1 MGDFMLELIKERKV
15 LKDNS
20 TFFKLLKISL
30 ERDLN
35 EKEQNR
41 FLESSYR
48 NIGYLEEEFN
58 VYKSSVIGNLII
70 YSTLINNGITLI
82 NGLRNGLNIT
92 KDNFIKENINQFSA
106 HYQTVKEYEDAFLT
120 YRENSTNES
129 YDNAIEKYEEAT
141 DYSKGYTLEKTLTK
155 KS

>member
-1 MGDFMLELIKERKV
+1 MLELIKERKV

-30 ERDLN
+30 ERDLT

-41 FLESSYR
+41 LLESSYR

-58 VYKSSVIGNLII
+58 IYKSSVIGNLII

-106 HYQTVKEYEDAFLT
+106 HYQSVKEYEEVFLA
-120 YRENSTNES
+120 YRENSTDES
-129 YDNAIEKYEEAT
+129 YDNAIEKYEEAF
-141 DYSKGYTLEKTLTK
+141 DYSEGYTKEKTLTK
-155 KS
+155 C

>member
-1 MGDFMLELIKERKV
+1 MLELIKERKV

-30 ERDLN
+30 ERDLT

-106 HYQTVKEYEDAFLT
+106 HYQTVKEYEETFLA
-120 YRENSTNES
+120 YRVNSTDES
-129 YDNAIEKYEEAT
+129 YDNAIEKYEEAV
-141 DYSKGYTLEKTLTK
+141 DYSDGYTKEKTLTRC
-155 KS
+155 

>member
-1 MGDFMLELIKERKV
+1 MLELIKERKV

-30 ERDLN
+30 ERDLT

-106 HYQTVKEYEDAFLT
+106 HYQTVKEYEETFLA
-120 YRENSTNES
+120 YRVNSTDES
-129 YDNAIEKYEEAT
+129 YDNAIEKYEEAV
-141 DYSKGYTLEKTLTK
+141 DYSDGYTKEKTLTK
-155 KS
+155 C

>member
-1 MGDFMLELIKERKV
+1 MLELIKERKV

-20 TFFKLLKISL
+20 TFFKLLRVSL
-30 ERDLN
+30 ERELN
-35 EKEQNR
+35 EKEQNK
-41 FLESSYR
+41 FLESSFR

-58 VYKSSVIGNLII
+58 TYKNSVIGNLII
-70 YSTLINNGITLI
+70 YNTLINNGTTLI

-106 HYQTVKEYEDAFLT
+106 HYQTVKEYEEAFLE
-120 YRENSTNES
+120 YRESSTDES
-129 YDNAIEKYEEAT
+129 YDKTIEKFEEAI
-141 DYSKGYTLEKTLTK
+141 DYSEGYTLEKTLTK

>member
-1 MGDFMLELIKERKV
+1 MLELMKERKV

-30 ERDLN
+30 ERDLT

-41 FLESSYR
+41 FLQSSYR

-70 YSTLINNGITLI
+70 YNTLINNGITLI

-106 HYQTVKEYEDAFLT
+106 HYQTVKEYEETFLA
-120 YRENSTNES
+120 YRVNSTEES
-129 YDNAIEKYEEAT
+129 YDNAIEKYEEAV
-141 DYSKGYTLEKTLTK
+141 DYSDGYTKEKTLTK
-155 KS
+155 C

>member
-1 MGDFMLELIKERKV
+1 MLELIKERKV
-15 LKDNS
+15 LKDNN
-20 TFFKLLKISL
+20 TFFKLLKMSL

-35 EKEQNR
+35 EKEQNK

-58 VYKSSVIGNLII
+58 TYRNSAVGNLIV
-70 YSTLINNGITLI
+70 YNTLINNGITLI
-82 NGLRNGLNIT
+82 NGLRTGLNIT

-129 YDNAIEKYEEAT
+129 YDNAIEKYEEVT
-141 DYSKGYTLEKTLTK
+141 DYSEGYTLEKTLTK

>member
-1 MGDFMLELIKERKV
+1 MLEHIKERKV

-30 ERDLN
+30 ERDLT

-58 VYKSSVIGNLII
+58 IYKSSVIGNLII

-106 HYQTVKEYEDAFLT
+106 HYQSVKEYEEVFLA
-120 YRENSTNES
+120 YRENSTDES
-129 YDNAIEKYEEAT
+129 YDNAIEKYEEAI
-141 DYSKGYTLEKTLTK
+141 DYSEGYTKEKTLTRC
-155 KS
+155 

>member
-1 MGDFMLELIKERKV
+1 MLELIKERKV

-106 HYQTVKEYEDAFLT
+106 HYQTVKEYEEVFLV
-120 YRENSTNES
+120 YRENSTDES
-129 YDNAIEKYEEAT
+129 YDNAIEKYEEAI
-141 DYSKGYTLEKTLTK
+141 DYSDGYTKEKTLTRC
-155 KS
+155 

>member
-1 MGDFMLELIKERKV
+1 MLELIKERKV

-20 TFFKLLKISL
+20 TFFKLLKVSL
-30 ERDLN
+30 ERELN
-35 EKEQNR
+35 EKEQNK
-41 FLESSYR
+41 FLESSFR

-58 VYKSSVIGNLII
+58 TYKNSVIGNLII
-70 YSTLINNGITLI
+70 YNTLINNGTTLI

-106 HYQTVKEYEDAFLT
+106 HYQTVKEYEEAFLE
-120 YRENSTNES
+120 YRESSTDES
-129 YDNAIEKYEEAT
+129 YDKTIEKFEEAI
-141 DYSKGYTLEKTLTK
+141 DYSEGYTKRKTLTK

>member
-1 MGDFMLELIKERKV
+1 MLELIKERKV

-30 ERDLN
+30 ERDLT

-58 VYKSSVIGNLII
+58 VYKSSAIGNLII

-106 HYQTVKEYEDAFLT
+106 HYQSVKEYEESFLA
-120 YRENSTNES
+120 YRENSTDES
-129 YDNAIEKYEEAT
+129 YDEAIEKYEEAI
-141 DYSKGYTLEKTLTK
+141 DYSEAYTIEKTLTK
-155 KS
+155 C

>member
-1 MGDFMLELIKERKV
+1 MLELIKERKV

-20 TFFKLLKISL
+20 TFFKLLRVSF

-35 EKEQNR
+35 EKEQGK

-58 VYKSSVIGNLII
+58 TYRNSVVGNLII
-70 YSTLINNGITLI
+70 YNTLINNGIILV
-82 NGLRNGLNIT
+82 NDLRNGLNIT

-106 HYQTVKEYEDAFLT
+106 HYQTVKEYEEAFLA
-120 YRENSTNES
+120 YRINSTDES
-129 YDNAIEKYEEAT
+129 YDNAMEKYEEAI
-141 DYSKGYTLEKTLTK
+141 DYSECYAEKKTLTK
-155 KS
+155 N

>member
-1 MGDFMLELIKERKV
+1 MLELMKERKV

-30 ERDLN
+30 ERDLT
-35 EKEQNR
+35 EKEQNK

-48 NIGYLEEEFN
+48 NIDYLEEEFN

-70 YSTLINNGITLI
+70 YNTLINNGITLI

-92 KDNFIKENINQFSA
+92 KDNFIKENIHQFSA
-106 HYQTVKEYEDAFLT
+106 HYQSVKEYEEAFLA
-120 YRENSTNES
+120 YRENSTDEG
-129 YDNAIEKYEEAT
+129 YDEAIEKYEEAR
-141 DYSKGYTLEKTLTK
+141 DYSEAYTIEKTITK
-155 KS
+155 C

>member
-1 MGDFMLELIKERKV
+1 MLELIKERKV

-106 HYQTVKEYEDAFLT
+106 HYQTVKEYEETFLA
-120 YRENSTNES
+120 YRVNSTEES
-129 YDNAIEKYEEAT
+129 YDNAIEKYEEAV
-141 DYSKGYTLEKTLTK
+141 DYSDGYTKEKTLTK
-155 KS
+155 C

>member
-1 MGDFMLELIKERKV
+1 MLELIKERKV

-30 ERDLN
+30 ERNLT

-58 VYKSSVIGNLII
+58 IYKSSVIGNLII

-106 HYQTVKEYEDAFLT
+106 HYQTVKEYEEVFLA
-120 YRENSTNES
+120 YRENSTDES
-129 YDNAIEKYEEAT
+129 YDNAIEKYEEAV
-141 DYSKGYTLEKTLTK
+141 DYSKGYTKEKTLTRC
-155 KS
+155 